1 VSNLVAMDAQRIFDI
16 VARHLF
22 TQGERA
28 LTDGGACAYRGKTG
42 RKCAVGVLIPDS
54 LYNPKLEGHSL
65 CKASVEFYGFPDY
78 FNTYFGLL
86 RSLQR
91 VHDFED
97 NWASTDAMKAALLE
111 VAQSYKLNASILDS
125 SFFDNK

>member
-28 LTDGGACAYRGKTG
+28 LADGVCAYRGGAG

-54 LYNPKLEGHSL
+54 LYNPKLEGRTL

-78 FNTYFGLL
+78 FNTNFGLL

-91 VHDFED
+91 VHDFEEFWD
-97 NWASTDAMKAALLE
+97 STETMKAALLE
-111 VAQSYKLNASILDS
+111 VAQSYKLDASILDS